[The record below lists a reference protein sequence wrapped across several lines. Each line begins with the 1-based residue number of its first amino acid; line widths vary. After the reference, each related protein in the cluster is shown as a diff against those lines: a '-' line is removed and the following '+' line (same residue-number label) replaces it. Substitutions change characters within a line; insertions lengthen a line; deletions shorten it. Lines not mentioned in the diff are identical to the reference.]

1 MIRPDP
7 SRVSTAVCTTGAQ
20 LPVAPQFR
28 VAKLIEALVLL
39 APGCDSSDSHK
50 GCIMTE
56 TATAT
61 CFVVVPRTA
70 EHGGYENECFTHFVE
85 DNAGRYCLRG
95 PMVQSDAE
103 WLANNVNRKW
113 G

>member
-1 MIRPDP
+1 
-7 SRVSTAVCTTGAQ
+7 
-20 LPVAPQFR
+20 
-28 VAKLIEALVLL
+28 
-39 APGCDSSDSHK
+39 
-50 GCIMTE
+50 MTE

-61 CFVVVPRTA
+61 RFVVVPRTA

-85 DNAGRYCLRG
+85 DNEGRYCLRG

-103 WLANNVNRKW
+103 WLANNMNSKW